1 MHIRAPQKLET
12 NHLRKPFGVCT
23 CFRPCLEIYGHFVLQ
38 EDDRTVSGEGYIIEQ
53 SPFADI
59 MKDQASSS
67 GSSNPPENKATG
79 NLFGQSPAPDL
90 LLLRKSTGKS
100 KPALLPSFS
109 EVASSSQH
117 LSIMQDFAG
126 HHTKGYQLPC

>member
-1 MHIRAPQKLET
+1 M
-12 NHLRKPFGVCT
+12 
-23 CFRPCLEIYGHFVLQ
+23 LQ
-38 EDDRTVSGEGYIIEQ
+38 DEHRSSSAEQYVIEE

-59 MKDQASSS
+59 LKDQASSS

-109 EVASSSQH
+109 EVAFLP
-117 LSIMQDFAG
+117 LSREDVNKYLLICRTMQSIF
-126 HHTKGYQLPC
+126 

>member
-1 MHIRAPQKLET
+1 M
-12 NHLRKPFGVCT
+12 
-23 CFRPCLEIYGHFVLQ
+23 LQ
-38 EDDRTVSGEGYIIEQ
+38 DEDRSSSAEQYVIEE

-59 MKDQASSS
+59 LKDQASSS

-109 EVASSSQH
+109 EVACFPFCEPGRCRQVSAYVLH
-117 LSIMQDFAG
+117 YAKHFLIICELPGIANADLDEIICFAN
-126 HHTKGYQLPC
+126 